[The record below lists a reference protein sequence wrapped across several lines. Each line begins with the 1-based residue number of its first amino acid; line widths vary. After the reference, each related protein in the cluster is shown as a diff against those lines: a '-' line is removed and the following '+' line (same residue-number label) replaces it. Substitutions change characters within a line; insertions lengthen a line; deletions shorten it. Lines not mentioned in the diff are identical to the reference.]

1 MNASI
6 LAPILAALIASPL
19 SAQASPPQPTTITI
33 DCAKPALPSQ
43 RAFARL
49 TGIDN
54 ADQAYDARARLMVR
68 LQRAC
73 KGGAAQIRVVNV
85 LSAPATGARLGRAV
99 RAR

>member
-1 MNASI
+1 MNAKV

-19 SAQASPPQPTTITI
+19 SAPASPPQPTTITI
-33 DCAKPALPSQ
+33 DCAQPALPSQ

-54 ADQAYDARARLMVR
+54 AGQAYDARARLMVQA
-68 LQRAC
+68 QRAC
-73 KGGAAQIRVVNV
+73 QGGAALVQVVNAP
-85 LSAPATGARLGRAV
+85 SATAPGTPLARAD